1 MGSLL
6 TKLVLDVGESLVLR
20 RHELTTDLT
29 HDGARGV
36 QDILSVLCGHIA
48 LPLTSGLS
56 SVQVGHS
63 GSRMRTPNHR
73 LRHSPFGVLC
83 TMSAEMILRSEVIGK
98 IVAVSITTEAHLQ
111 WGLTRMS
118 GLSLLPRHVPLK
130 FVFLL

>member
-1 MGSLL
+1 MPGQINVLGRQEGQWLVMGSLL

-63 GSRMRTPNHR
+63 GSRMRTP
-73 LRHSPFGVLC
+73 
-83 TMSAEMILRSEVIGK
+83 
-98 IVAVSITTEAHLQ
+98 EALAGPPLY
-111 WGLTRMS
+111 GLAI
-118 GLSLLPRHVPLK
+118 PPLK
-130 FVFLL
+130 GDDVCRSSLAL